1 MSRSWGHN
9 GGKIQ
14 RHNANN
20 SETIVCGNVRS
31 SAPSTCANMLFQCLS
46 NTASSGNRYSENVP
60 HCSNGKIRNL
70 PFLGPVEYEFVAL
83 RGIHCAEVT
92 RGFDTTDLQDTAV
105 YVVKLDPRS
114 LHTQVHVWWLS
125 TAWPYSNADDVH
137 ISRSATGGGG
147 NRATSPLKF
156 SKTCSVVRYNMLHF
170 APTLKTAQQYVTIPQ
185 PLPPKISAG
194 CGPAHH
200 QKCFQHQTIPSHH
213 SHVHVRAFV
222 SRETI
227 AMRVWLSAATLDTA
241 LRFFHFGRQPRFECA
256 VCKRS
261 PSQSARK
268 VVGNEYKKAGD
279 VHGIGTLRVRTKIVH
294 ENEQIPFC
302 ARRNDP
308 GKE

>member
-1 MSRSWGHN
+1 MSHSWGHN

-137 ISRSATGGGG
+137 ISRSATGGV
-147 NRATSPLKF
+147 ATGQLPPWNFQKHVQLLGTTCCILLPPWKQHNSTLQSFPPTPPPENISWLRPCTPPEMLSTSNNTFSPLARACSRLCVARNDRDACLIKCRDVGHCVALF
-156 SKTCSVVRYNMLHF
+156 SFRAS
-170 APTLKTAQQYVTIPQ
+170 TA
-185 PLPPKISAG
+185 
-194 CGPAHH
+194 
-200 QKCFQHQTIPSHH
+200 F
-213 SHVHVRAFV
+213 
-222 SRETI
+222 
-227 AMRVWLSAATLDTA
+227 
-241 LRFFHFGRQPRFECA
+241 
-256 VCKRS
+256 
-261 PSQSARK
+261 
-268 VVGNEYKKAGD
+268 
-279 VHGIGTLRVRTKIVH
+279 RVRCMQTLSVAIS
-294 ENEQIPFC
+294 
-302 ARRNDP
+302 
-308 GKE
+308 